1 MNTYHLTI
9 VTPQSVFFS
18 GEVVS
23 LIVPGG
29 AGSFGVLA
37 YHAPIISTLL
47 TGPLTLIT
55 SNAERQVYNIGPGF
69 LDVVNNRAT
78 VITASIEALPDPN
91 EKG

>member
-23 LIVPGG
+23 IIVPGG

-47 TGPLTLIT
+47 TGPLTVT
-55 SNAERQVYNIGPGF
+55 TPEQERQVYKIGPGF

-78 VITASIEALPDPN
+78 VITTSIESLS
-91 EKG
+91 K